1 MQENIGIKIDYVS
14 KKRWSAATA
23 VRDRLILKF
32 KYTALPVFAA
42 QLVIKVTCVGNGSVV
57 SERFLPTRREDPER
71 NLG

>member
-1 MQENIGIKIDYVS
+1 MQENIGIMTFE
-14 KKRWSAATA
+14 KRWSAANCA
-23 VRDRLILKF
+23 GPIDRLILKF
-32 KYTALPVFAA
+32 KNTALPVFAA